1 MTFTIESENLTRKL
15 LPVYVCLLL
24 VSGLTQANESL
35 AVELSFPQA
44 FEQLMVKN
52 DALAASR
59 SNLEKT
65 EFLQQAARDLY
76 LPSLDISAA
85 YTRLNEAVALSPSTL
100 LESMPSGNELQGLLA
115 SVGSGLGI
123 PADQVDTAFTS
134 RITDE
139 DVISSSLIAVWP
151 VYTGGRITA
160 AQEITSAQ
168 ALEARF
174 LLALE
179 QQSQFEKLAKV
190 YFGVVLAQQVLQTRE
205 DAEKDLEKHLNHA
218 VKLEEQGQIARVE
231 RLKAEASHDT
241 ATVETQK
248 AKRDLEITQAALR
261 RMLKLDQ
268 TPQPD
273 DKLFTNARLPAMDT
287 FIQATLTSYPGLGV
301 LDAKEAQA
309 SGLITAEKGKYYP
322 EVFLFGN
329 YRLYEED
336 TLAGELEPDWLV
348 GVGLK
353 VALLDRSGR
362 SGKFKAARST
372 LMQVSQL
379 RSQAVQDLSLLVE
392 KTWRGAHMAQEEYT
406 GLQSSLALAKE
417 NVRLREKAFAQG
429 LSTSLEVVDAELFL
443 TSVKNRRSV
452 ASYNYVVSLAQL
464 LALSNNITAFADY
477 QAMSENEI
485 NDE

>member
-1 MTFTIESENLTRKL
+1 MRSSELPRQL
-15 LPVYVCLLL
+15 LPIYACLLL
-24 VSGLTQANESL
+24 VFALTYANASL
-35 AVELSFPQA
+35 AVRLSFPQA
-44 FEQLMVKN
+44 FEQLMDKN
-52 DALAASR
+52 DAVAAGR
-59 SNLEKT
+59 SNLEKAQ
-65 EFLQQAARDLY
+65 FLQQAARDLY
-76 LPSLDISAA
+76 LPSLGISAA
-85 YTRLNEAVALSPSTL
+85 YTRLNEAIAVPPSALFD
-100 LESMPSGNELQGLLA
+100 SMPSGNELQDFLQTVAG
-115 SVGSGLGI
+115 GQGI
-123 PADQVDTAFTS
+123 PADQVDSAFTS

-139 DVISSSLIAVWP
+139 DVITSSLIAMWP

-160 AQEITSAQ
+160 AQEIAAAQ
-168 ALEARF
+168 TLEAGF

-179 QQSQFEKLAKV
+179 RQSQFEKLAKV

-205 DAEKDLEKHLNHA
+205 DAEKNLAKHLNHA

-241 ATVETQK
+241 ATVEAQK
-248 AKRDLEITQAALR
+248 ARRDLEIAQAALR
-261 RMLKLDQ
+261 RMLKLDE

-273 DKLFTNARLPAMDT
+273 DKLFINTRLPTIET

-301 LDAKEAQA
+301 LDATEAQA
-309 SGLITAEKGKYYP
+309 SGLITVEKGKYYP

-336 TLAGELEPDWLV
+336 TLASELEPDWLV

-353 VALLDRSGR
+353 IALLDRSGR
-362 SGKFKAARST
+362 SGKLKAARST

-392 KTWRGAHMAQEEYT
+392 KTWRGAQMANEEYT
-406 GLQSSLALAKE
+406 GLQSSLELAKE

-452 ASYNYVVSLAQL
+452 AAYNYVISLAQL
-464 LALSNNITAFADY
+464 LALSNNIAAFAEY
-477 QAMSENEI
+477 QAMSKNEN
-485 NDE
+485 

>member
-1 MTFTIESENLTRKL
+1 MYSREPRRILIL
-15 LPVYVCLLL
+15 AYVCLLL
-24 VSGLTQANESL
+24 ITEPTQAQESL
-35 AVELSFPQA
+35 AVPLNFSQA
-44 FEQLMVKN
+44 FEQLMDKN
-52 DALAASR
+52 DALAAGR
-59 SNLEKT
+59 SNLEKA

-76 LPSLDISAA
+76 LPSLDITIA

-100 LESMPSGNELQGLLA
+100 LESMPSGNELQDLLV
-115 SVGSGLGI
+115 SVGSSLGI
-123 PADQVDTAFTS
+123 PPDQIDTAFTS

-139 DVISSSLIAVWP
+139 DVIGSSLIAVWP

-160 AQEITSAQ
+160 AQKITSAQ
-168 ALEARF
+168 TLEARF

-179 QQSQFEKLAKV
+179 RQSQFEKLAKV

-205 DAEKDLEKHLNHA
+205 DAENNLGKHLNHA

-248 AKRDLEITQAALR
+248 SKRDLEITQTALR

-268 TPQPD
+268 APQLD
-273 DKLFTNARLPAMDT
+273 DKLFTNTRLPAMEA

-309 SGLITAEKGKYYP
+309 SGLITVEKGKYYP

-336 TLAGELEPDWLV
+336 SLAGELEPDWLV

-353 VALLDRSGR
+353 IALLDRSGR
-362 SGKFKAARST
+362 SGKLQAARST

-379 RSQAVQDLSLLVE
+379 RSQAEQDLSLLVE

-417 NVRLREKAFAQG
+417 NVRLREKSFSQG

-443 TSVKNRRSV
+443 TSIKNRRS
-452 ASYNYVVSLAQL
+452 AATYNYVISLAQL
-464 LALSNNITAFADY
+464 LALSNNIAAFAEY

-485 NDE
+485 HYE

>member
-1 MTFTIESENLTRKL
+1 MYLPKL
-15 LPVYVCLLL
+15 PRQLLSVYASLLL
-24 VSGLTQANESL
+24 VLGLAQANESL

-44 FEQLMVKN
+44 FEQLMEKS
-52 DALAASR
+52 DALAAGR
-59 SNLEKT
+59 SNLERAK
-65 EFLQQAARDLY
+65 FMQLAARDLY
-76 LPSLDISAA
+76 LPSLGISAG
-85 YTRLNEAVALSPSTL
+85 YTRLNEAVSLSPSTL
-100 LESMPSGNELQGLLA
+100 LESMPIGSELQSLLV

-123 PADQVDTAFTS
+123 SPDQVDTAFTS
-134 RITDE
+134 HITDE
-139 DVISSSLIAVWP
+139 EVISSSLTAVWP

-160 AQEITSAQ
+160 AQKIAVAQ
-168 ALEARF
+168 TLEAGF

-179 QQSQFEKLAKV
+179 RQFQFEKLAKV

-205 DAEKDLEKHLNHA
+205 DAEKDLGKHLNHA
-218 VKLEEQGQIARVE
+218 IKLEEQGQIARVE

-241 ATVETQK
+241 ATVEAQK
-248 AKRDLEITQAALR
+248 AKRDLEITQAALK
-261 RMLKLDQ
+261 RMLKLEQ

-273 DKLFTNARLPAMDT
+273 DKLFTNTRLPAMET
-287 FIQATLTSYPGLGV
+287 FIQATLTTYPGLGV
-301 LDAKEAQA
+301 LDAKETQA
-309 SGLITAEKGKYYP
+309 SGLITVEKGNYYP

-348 GVGLK
+348 GVGLRI
-353 VALLDRSGR
+353 ALLDRSGR
-362 SGKFKAARST
+362 SGKLKAARST

-392 KTWRGAHMAQEEYT
+392 KTWRGAHMAHEEYT
-406 GLQSSLALAKE
+406 GLQSSLELAKE
-417 NVRLREKAFAQG
+417 NVRLREKAFTQG

-452 ASYNYVVSLAQL
+452 AAYNYVISLAQL
-464 LALSNNITAFADY
+464 LALSNNIAAFAEY

-485 NDE
+485 HYE

>member
-1 MTFTIESENLTRKL
+1 MRSPVLPRQL
-15 LPVYVCLLL
+15 LPAYLFLLL
-24 VSGLTQANESL
+24 LSSLAQANESPG
-35 AVELSFPQA
+35 VKLSFPQA
-44 FEQLMVKN
+44 FEQLMDKN
-52 DALAASR
+52 DAVAASR
-59 SNLEKT
+59 SNLEKL

-76 LPSLDISAA
+76 LPSLDISAS
-85 YTRLNEAVALSPSTL
+85 YTRLNEAVVLSPSTL
-100 LESMPSGNELQGLLA
+100 LDSMPAGNELQGLLA
-115 SVGSGLGI
+115 SVGNSLGI
-123 PADQVDTAFTS
+123 PANQINSAFTS
-134 RITDE
+134 RITNK

-151 VYTGGRITA
+151 VYTGGRIAA

-168 ALEARF
+168 TREAVF

-179 QQSQFEKLAKV
+179 RQSQFEKLAKV
-190 YFGVVLAQQVLQTRE
+190 YFGVLLAQQVLQTRE
-205 DAEKDLEKHLNHA
+205 DAEKDLEKHLNYA

-241 ATVETQK
+241 ASIETQK
-248 AKRDLEITQAALR
+248 SKRDLETTQAALR
-261 RMLKLDQ
+261 RMLKLNQ

-273 DKLFTNARLPAMDT
+273 DRLFTNASLPAMES
-287 FIQATLTSYPGLGV
+287 FIQATLTSYPGLSV

-322 EVFLFGN
+322 EIYLFGS

-336 TLAGELEPDWLV
+336 TLASELEPDWLV

-353 VALLDRSGR
+353 IALLDRSGR
-362 SGKFKAARST
+362 SGKLQAARST

-379 RSQAVQDLSLLVE
+379 RAQAVQDLSLLVE
-392 KTWRGAHMAQEEYT
+392 KTWRGAQMAQEEYT

-452 ASYNYVVSLAQL
+452 TAYNYVVSLAQL
-464 LALSNNITAFADY
+464 LALSNNITAFAEY

-485 NDE
+485 QYE